1 MNPTILSRRAASRCT
16 VALWFVAVAGCSNS
30 GSSAD
35 PCVHNLLEVP
45 TPGTSDYVLYSDETG
60 CDEVAHSDEV
70 LLYLVKRGETRRI
83 PVFEYIPSTFRAR
96 PHATWVSPGKLRID
110 FEEVDSILKTYK
122 VDEVQVDVHLNKR
135 PHD

>member
-1 MNPTILSRRAASRCT
+1 MYVNTVSVKVLLRCIVVLGCVVLAA
-16 VALWFVAVAGCSNS
+16 CSNDS
-30 GSSAD
+30 PTSD
-35 PCVHNLLEVP
+35 DCIHNVLEVP
-45 TPGTSDYVLYSDETG
+45 VSGTSDYVLHSDETG

-83 PVFEYIPSTFRAR
+83 PVFEYIPSTFRDR
-96 PHATWVSPGKLRID
+96 PHATWVSPGKLRIN